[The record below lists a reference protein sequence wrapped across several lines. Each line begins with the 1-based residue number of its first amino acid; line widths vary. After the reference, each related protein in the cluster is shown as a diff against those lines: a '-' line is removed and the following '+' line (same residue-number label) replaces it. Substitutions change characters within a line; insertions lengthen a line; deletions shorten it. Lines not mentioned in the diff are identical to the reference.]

1 MQTICILSD
10 NIVEVAQHEE
20 EQWLLPPPIPQPLMI
35 KTLPQ
40 NVHLKL
46 VASKNFRIAT
56 KQELVS
62 MQIDKNLSSQEIL
75 MAMKQDD
82 GMNKTPLVGRQAV
95 GEPVTGVRLSCKKC
109 PNVYKNVNHL
119 KRHVQYECGK
129 EPMMQCKYCNA
140 RFKRPD
146 SLRRHMHHSCQKK
159 IDQVDDSNGFSP
171 NVSGNESYIMT
182 S

>member
-1 MQTICILSD
+1 
-10 NIVEVAQHEE
+10 
-20 EQWLLPPPIPQPLMI
+20 
-35 KTLPQ
+35 
-40 NVHLKL
+40 
-46 VASKNFRIAT
+46 
-56 KQELVS
+56 

-75 MAMKQDD
+75 LAMKQDE
-82 GMNKTPLVGRQAV
+82 GVNKTPPVGRQSM
-95 GEPVTGVRLSCKKC
+95 GEPGTGVRLSCQNC
-109 PNVYKNVNHL
+109 RNVYKNVNHL

-171 NVSGNESYIMT
+171 NVAGNESYIMT